1 MPKALFIRY
10 SFLKRKLALLFFV
23 LICQSSPHSTADFY
37 QNSPRFIS
45 KKDTGETKFER
56 RDICLNIQC
65 RLCLFHDCSHNCSTE
80 RKCCDLYENQTWW
93 VDFYLLILGV
103 LMILF
108 FPELQQEDWFI
119 FWLNAVVLTLRYA
132 TFSNRS
138 CVCTVYVCSC
148 VQHPS

>member
-1 MPKALFIRY
+1 MGTNWRSLNFRAILF
-10 SFLKRKLALLFFV
+10 LFWFAKV
-23 LICQSSPHSTADFY
+23 RPIQQLTFAKT
-37 QNSPRFIS
+37 PRFIS
-45 KKDTGETKFER
+45 KKDTGEIKFER

-138 CVCTVYVCSC
+138 CVYV
-148 VQHPS
+148 